1 MGWFKELELYQ
12 NHIPETEEYGISS
25 FIYRNRLLLD
35 AQNLP
40 ILRIKIFL
48 AILQEQK
55 GFFGLPNIVIF
66 RRSLKHRVAIKV
78 LNH

>member
-1 MGWFKELELYQ
+1 MVSQVLSIEIGYSLTHK
-12 NHIPETEEYGISS
+12 
-25 FIYRNRLLLD
+25 
-35 AQNLP
+35 NLP